1 MTSNNNQAHDRAKT
15 LKPEDI
21 VAMKGLGQA
30 MISPNGKWAA
40 FVRSTAVLEAEQ
52 SGHLSNI
59 WLVSTDGGEPLQ
71 LTNGPNRDGDP
82 QWCSDSRRIAFV
94 SRRNDDK
101 NQIWVIP
108 IAGGEAKQLT
118 RTKNGASTPRWSPD
132 GNRVAFLMQER
143 DDKSEEKRKKA
154 KDDPVV
160 VGKDDFKQTH
170 LWVINLETMDDEPE
184 LLFTLPSGD
193 TEQEQD
199 KSQRLTE
206 GDFHVS
212 DPQWSPDGNR
222 IAFVASPSPKA
233 DDTMFN
239 TTVQILDLSSLSSTT
254 IRKLTEFESSESAP
268 RWSPD
273 GKQIAFLRSPEGYGQ
288 KDLYIIPADGG
299 TSTNL
304 TADFDRNVETPI
316 WSPDGA
322 PLYFTAMDGVRWHL
336 YAIPEGGEVRQIT
349 FGDCVVGAVSIAD
362 DGDTV
367 LCTKKA
373 PNAPDDV
380 WSGSIRVAESIRAA
394 ELKQI
399 TRLNPQL
406 EGFSLGEVRV
416 IQWQSSD
423 GLEIEGLI
431 CLPVDYQAGKTY
443 PLIVE
448 PHGGPR
454 STRDLGFKAEWHYFS
469 GEGFAIFAP
478 NFRGSDGYGSD
489 FATANFS
496 DWGVGDYQDIM
507 TGIDFL
513 IEGGIADAERLVIGG
528 WSYGGFMTAWMVT
541 QTDRFKAAV
550 NGCGVTNHVSMYGQ
564 TDIPSFMHLY
574 FEGAPVSE
582 QIGLY
587 RRLSPMSY
595 IHRVKTPT
603 LILHGE
609 NDIRVPLPQ
618 SEEFYAGLKAVGVDV
633 EFVKYPREG
642 HSISEPRHRLDVLKR
657 QVAWYRKYVG

>member
-21 VAMKGLGQA
+21 VATKGLGQA
-30 MISPNGKWAA
+30 IISPDGKWAA
-40 FVRSTAVLEAEQ
+40 FARSTAVLEAEQ
-52 SGHLSNI
+52 SEHLSHI
-59 WLVSTDGGEPLQ
+59 WLVSTDGGEPFQ
-71 LTNGPNRDGDP
+71 LTNGPNRDEGP
-82 QWCSDSRRIAFV
+82 QWSPDSRRIAFV

-118 RTKNGASTPRWSPD
+118 RTKNGASTPRWSSD
-132 GNRVAFLMQER
+132 GNQVAFLMQER
-143 DDKSEEKRKKA
+143 DEKSEDKRKKA

-170 LWVINLETMDDEPE
+170 LWVITVETMNDEPE
-184 LLFTLPSGD
+184 LLFTLPGED
-193 TEQEQD
+193 TEQDEE

-206 GDFHVS
+206 GNFHVS

-304 TADFDRNVETPI
+304 TADFDRNAETPI

-336 YAIPEGGEVRQIT
+336 YAIPEGDEVRQIT

-373 PNAPDDV
+373 
-380 WSGSIRVAESIRAA
+380 
-394 ELKQI
+394 Q
-399 TRLNPQL
+399 TRLMT
-406 EGFSLGEVRV
+406 F
-416 IQWQSSD
+416 
-423 GLEIEGLI
+423 
-431 CLPVDYQAGKTY
+431 
-443 PLIVE
+443 
-448 PHGGPR
+448 
-454 STRDLGFKAEWHYFS
+454 
-469 GEGFAIFAP
+469 
-478 NFRGSDGYGSD
+478 
-489 FATANFS
+489 
-496 DWGVGDYQDIM
+496 GVGQ
-507 TGIDFL
+507 
-513 IEGGIADAERLVIGG
+513 
-528 WSYGGFMTAWMVT
+528 
-541 QTDRFKAAV
+541 
-550 NGCGVTNHVSMYGQ
+550 
-564 TDIPSFMHLY
+564 
-574 FEGAPVSE
+574 
-582 QIGLY
+582 
-587 RRLSPMSY
+587 
-595 IHRVKTPT
+595 
-603 LILHGE
+603 
-609 NDIRVPLPQ
+609 
-618 SEEFYAGLKAVGVDV
+618 
-633 EFVKYPREG
+633 FV
-642 HSISEPRHRLDVLKR
+642 
-657 QVAWYRKYVG
+657 